1 MQGADQTTGPG
12 EPGETV
18 DAPPPGLVIY
28 ALPVG
33 GGTLAMA
40 SLPGRSGDYRGD
52 LDVFHEWKPGIV
64 VSMTTEAEMA
74 EVGGVN
80 LGSDIQTMAS
90 RWCHLPVPDFNAPGV
105 EVNAKWP
112 EVSRNVRQALKGGG
126 RVIVHCRGG
135 CGRSGMVVLRLMIE
149 AGEDRFAALNRLRG
163 LRDCAV
169 ETKGQLQ
176 WAFAGEPPDAGAK
189 VSDDGGSAWPVA
201 RD

>member
-12 EPGETV
+12 EPGETA

-135 CGRSGMVVLRLMIE
+135 CGRSGMAVLRLMVELGE
-149 AGEDRFAALNRLRG
+149 APEAALPRLRAA
-163 LRDCAV
+163 RPCAV
-169 ETKGQLQ
+169 ETDAQYD
-176 WAFAGEPPDAGAK
+176 WAASPPSPGAGTR
-189 VSDDGGSAWPVA
+189 SS
-201 RD
+201 